1 MEEAEWVGLKPWE
14 AVVKQKNIEE
24 EQLKANLKPLKEKFK
39 EETYRKLLEGDTEL
53 LEKSVHSV

>member
-53 LEKSVHSV
+53 LEKSVSSV